1 MGGCQVAMAAIGDA
15 NLWGGC
21 SLQKNDV
28 ALWRGCGL
36 REDLA
41 LRTMLFWI
49 DGL

>member
-1 MGGCQVAMAAIGDA
+1 MIMGGYQVATAGIWGCKSVA
-15 NLWGGC
+15 NY
-21 SLQKNDV
+21 V

-36 REDLA
+36 REDVI